1 MKNRAMNIQSYA
13 ATARVKAMNAKKT
26 ASGFKDADMRKSMR
40 NALAARDTI
49 AFAKEELKKKDTG
62 MPAAFGRALKGYQPF
77 VYTSVDAFDD
87 TMQRLA
93 MSLITSKS
101 GASFTDVSYQ
111 HVVDQLPKKNNMV
124 STATSKLEDAERDL
138 NAILRANY
146 DIMTPE
152 EQAYYQQTI
161 GPPPARAADA
171 GALEAAFMSN
181 LLGGQPIRR

>member
-1 MKNRAMNIQSYA
+1 
-13 ATARVKAMNAKKT
+13 
-26 ASGFKDADMRKSMR
+26 
-40 NALAARDTI
+40 
-49 AFAKEELKKKDTG
+49 
-62 MPAAFGRALKGYQPF
+62 
-77 VYTSVDAFDD
+77 
-87 TMQRLA
+87 